1 MKVLVAGGGP
11 AGLYAAYLV
20 KTRWPRAAVELVE
33 QNPAHATFGFG
44 VVFSDRALEFLRDDD
59 QPTYEQLM
67 PAMEFWND
75 LTIVRDGEAVTID
88 GVGFAAIGR
97 LRLLQ
102 LLQARLAAVHVSPRF
117 ETVMTSLP
125 QIEDYDLVI
134 AADGVNSYVRSR
146 FADKFGTQVRPLSN
160 KFVWY
165 GTTRRFETLT
175 QTFTLTA
182 TGPFTAHHYR
192 YAPDASTFIVEC
204 DAQTWLRAGFD
215 RMSEQESRAACE
227 KIFSA
232 TLRGSP
238 LITNRS
244 LWRNFPRITNEAWS
258 YKNVVLVGDALRT
271 AHFSIGSG
279 TRLALEDVQALVAA
293 LVRSDGDVATA
304 LADYERARRPTVE
317 KLVAA
322 ANASADWYEHFG
334 EHMALPLWEFAWSYI
349 QRSGRV
355 DRERLR
361 RISPA
366 FVESYE
372 RGATTMGGT

>member
-1 MKVLVAGGGP
+1 
-11 AGLYAAYLV
+11 
-20 KTRWPRAAVELVE
+20 
-33 QNPAHATFGFG
+33 
-44 VVFSDRALEFLRDDD
+44 
-59 QPTYEQLM
+59 
-67 PAMEFWND
+67 
-75 LTIVRDGEAVTID
+75 
-88 GVGFAAIGR
+88 
-97 LRLLQ
+97 
-102 LLQARLAAVHVSPRF
+102 
-117 ETVMTSLP
+117 
-125 QIEDYDLVI
+125 
-134 AADGVNSYVRSR
+134 
-146 FADKFGTQVRPLSN
+146 
-160 KFVWY
+160 
-165 GTTRRFETLT
+165 
-175 QTFTLTA
+175 
-182 TGPFTAHHYR
+182 
-192 YAPDASTFIVEC
+192 
-204 DAQTWLRAGFD
+204 
-215 RMSEQESRAACE
+215 MSEQESRAACE
-227 KIFSA
+227 KIFSE

-322 ANASADWYEHFG
+322 ADASADWYEHFG